1 MDPRFVFVG
10 NRRFVLEQML
20 ECGIQPSSIYVIAG
34 THLEKDFLSNKI
46 NGVNNYTL
54 VNSKNELLSFLMKD
68 SFDVL
73 VSNGCP
79 YILPVGDLPPARYV
93 NIHPSLLP
101 DLRGVDPVIG
111 AILFERDSG
120 ATCHIMDEGIDT
132 GAIISS
138 VRIPFTNDLDVTT
151 LYQLSFMAEK
161 EVFIQAFDCNFA
173 PKYKQQ
179 PGSNDIYYSRNPSD
193 QEITFSESNDFLLQK
208 IKAFNNRSQGCFF
221 RVDGQLYRVY
231 SAQRLNNS
239 YLLKLLDKFPDCA
252 VALSYENSIV
262 FRKDGEILR
271 FSDIENNDR
280 IAISIGTI
288 LL

>member
-20 ECGIQPSSIYVIAG
+20 ECGIQPSSMYVIAS

-138 VRIPFTNDLDVTT
+138 VRIPFTNDLNVTT